1 MRRSPSTRGWN
12 IFERKRALPEQ
23 EHDLLRYRSI
33 GQQAFEQFV
42 KYRLL
47 NELSTEAPI
56 RKKTLHTFTTTTL
69 QMKIIK
75 QTEKEKKIAQRFLKR
90 QLAWAVENHI
100 TPTNSM
106 LGPISSYPKALM
118 GKDGLP
124 YKSSKSSTTPYL
136 I

>member
-23 EHDLLRYRSI
+23 EHDLLRFRSI

-47 NELSTEAPI
+47 NEPSTEAPI

-75 QTEKEKKIAQRFLKR
+75 QTEKEKKNCTTFSETTIGMGSRK
-90 QLAWAVENHI
+90 
-100 TPTNSM
+100 
-106 LGPISSYPKALM
+106 SYHTHK
-118 GKDGLP
+118 
-124 YKSSKSSTTPYL
+124 
-136 I
+136 